1 MCGIVGYIG
10 KNNCKKL
17 LIDGLKKIQNRGYD
31 SVGISLLKNNKINT
45 YKFASTNTNDSLNL
59 LEDNILNNDID
70 SCIGIGHTRWAT
82 HGNKSD
88 LNAHPH
94 TDNLNRISIV
104 HNGIIENYLELK
116 NSLLKNGYTFKTE
129 TDTEVIAVLISKYL
143 DEENSIDISI
153 QKCISELRG
162 SWAICILFNEN
173 PKSIWLTRNGSP
185 LLLGIENDYAMISS
199 ENSGFND
206 QIKKYIVI
214 DNNDIIKVTYDNNKL
229 EYSCDIKRYKTNNRI
244 ATADNNL
251 PDEYDH
257 WMLKEIMEQP
267 MCINRALNNG
277 GRISGNTTV
286 KLGGLETFK
295 NQLECIEHLIL
306 LGCGTSYH
314 AGIWS
319 LNQFKQ
325 YDIFNTVCC
334 FDGAEFNILD
344 IPKKGKT
351 AVILLSQSGET
362 KDLHRCIDI
371 AKTYDLITI
380 GVVNVHDSM
389 IARETDCGVYLNA
402 GRENAVASTKSFTNQ
417 CIVLSMI
424 AIWFSQVKGTYMNKR
439 QQVLKDLMKL
449 EFNTKTTIENVENQI
464 KCIVE
469 NISLGSLFVLGK
481 GECEAIAKEGALKIK
496 EVSYLHAEG
505 YSSSAL
511 KHGPFALIQDNTP
524 IIIIDICKKYHD
536 KNLNACNETLS
547 RGSLNIIIT
556 NNNTLYANHNVPKE
570 NIITIENNE
579 TYNSLIANICIQLIS
594 YYLSIK
600 FNYNPDFPRNLAKVV
615 TVE

>member
-1 MCGIVGYIG
+1 MEQ
-10 KNNCKKL
+10 L

-116 NSLLKNGYTFKTE
+116 NSLIKNGYTFKTE

>member
-1 MCGIVGYIG
+1 M
-10 KNNCKKL
+10 
-17 LIDGLKKIQNRGYD
+17 
-31 SVGISLLKNNKINT
+31 
-45 YKFASTNTNDSLNL
+45 
-59 LEDNILNNDID
+59 
-70 SCIGIGHTRWAT
+70 
-82 HGNKSD
+82 
-88 LNAHPH
+88 
-94 TDNLNRISIV
+94 
-104 HNGIIENYLELK
+104 
-116 NSLLKNGYTFKTE
+116 
-129 TDTEVIAVLISKYL
+129 
-143 DEENSIDISI
+143 
-153 QKCISELRG
+153 
-162 SWAICILFNEN
+162 FNEN
-173 PKSIWLTRNGSP
+173 PTSMWLTRNGSP
-185 LLLGIENDYAMISS
+185 LLLGIENDYAMVSS

-214 DNNDIIKVTYDNNKL
+214 DNNDIIKVTYNNNKL

-244 ATADNNL
+244 ATTDNNL

-267 MCINRALNNG
+267 LCINRALNNG
-277 GRISGNTTV
+277 GRICGNTTV
-286 KLGGLETFK
+286 KLGGLDTFK
-295 NQLECIEHLIL
+295 NQLENIEHLIL

-314 AGIWS
+314 AGLWS
-319 LNQFKQ
+319 LDQFKQ
-325 YDIFNTVCC
+325 YDIFNPVCC

-371 AKTYDLITI
+371 AKSYDLITI

-424 AIWFSQVKGTYMNKR
+424 AIWFSQVKGTYINKR
-439 QQVLKDLMKL
+439 QQVIKDLMKL
-449 EFNTKTTIENVENQI
+449 EFNVKTTIENI
-464 KCIVE
+464 KDQLKHLVE
-469 NISLGSLFVLGK
+469 NISFGSLFVLGK

-524 IIIIDICKKYHD
+524 IIIIDISKKYHD

-547 RGSLNIIIT
+547 RGSLNFIIT
-556 NNNTLYANHNVPKE
+556 NDTSYYKNINIPKD
-570 NIITIENNE
+570 NIIIIENNE
-579 TYNSLIANICIQLIS
+579 TYNSLMANICIQLIS

>member
-1 MCGIVGYIG
+1 MCGIIGYIG
-10 KNNCKKL
+10 KNNCKKI

-59 LEDNILNNDID
+59 LEDHVLNNDID

-82 HGNKSD
+82 HGSKSNI
-88 LNAHPH
+88 NAHPH
-94 TDNLNRISIV
+94 TDNINRLSIV

-116 NSLLKNGYTFKTE
+116 NNLVKDGYIFKTE
-129 TDTEVIAVLISKYL
+129 TDTEIIAVLISKYL
-143 DEENSIDISI
+143 DKGNSIDVSI
-153 QKCISELRG
+153 QKCVSELRG
-162 SWAICILFNEN
+162 SWALCIMFNEN

-206 QIKKYIVI
+206 QIKKYIAI

-229 EYSCDIKRYKTNNRI
+229 EYSCDIKRYKISNRI
-244 ATADNNL
+244 VTADNKL
-251 PDEYDH
+251 PDEYNH

-267 MCINRALNNG
+267 FCINRALNNG

-314 AGIWS
+314 AGMWS

-325 YDIFNTVCC
+325 YDIFITVSC

-371 AKTYDLITI
+371 AKAYDLITI

-424 AIWFSQVKGTYMNKR
+424 AIWFSQTKGTYINKR

-464 KCIVE
+464 KNIVE
-469 NISLGSLFVLGK
+469 KISSGSLFVLGK

-496 EVSYLHAEG
+496 EVSYIHAEG

-511 KHGPFALIQDNTP
+511 KHGPFALIQQNTP
-524 IIIIDICKKYHD
+524 IIIIDISKKYHD
-536 KNLNACNETLS
+536 KNVNACNETLS

-556 NNNTLYANHNVPKE
+556 NDNTNYVNDDISEE
-570 NIITIENNE
+570 NLIIIENNE

-600 FNYNPDFPRNLAKVV
+600 LNYNPDFPRNLAKVV